1 MWALGEGPQPVQGVL
16 GGEWSV
22 ARAVLPGVTPGHCA
36 LPVPW
41 GAGASW
47 SQTRRQEG
55 YELGWDSRV
64 PAQQTQV
71 VTPSLL
77 CPVFLVQA
85 LSQEGEAAA
94 VCPACIIQ
102 GSFLTGSWT
111 CRTRTACAG
120 SAPLGAQRP
129 SCPRSAALRRAA
141 SSAT

>member
-1 MWALGEGPQPVQGVL
+1 MWALGESTVQGVL

-55 YELGWDSRV
+55 YELGWDSRA

-77 CPVFLVQA
+77 CPVFLVLA
-85 LSQEGEAAA
+85 LSPRREKQQQFVLPVSYRVPNRVLDLQDQNSLCG
-94 VCPACIIQ
+94 VSSPGC
-102 GSFLTGSWT
+102 
-111 CRTRTACAG
+111 
-120 SAPLGAQRP
+120 SAPLLSEKCCAQ
-129 SCPRSAALRRAA
+129 RRAA